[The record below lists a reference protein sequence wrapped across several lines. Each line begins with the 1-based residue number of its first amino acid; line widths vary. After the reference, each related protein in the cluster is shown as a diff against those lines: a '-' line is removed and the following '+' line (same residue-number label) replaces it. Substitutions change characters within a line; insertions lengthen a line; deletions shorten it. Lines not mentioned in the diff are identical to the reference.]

1 MIHKLKIET
10 QYFKQVI
17 SGEKTF
23 EIRFNDRNY
32 TAGDSLLLCEY
43 DPETGRFSG
52 NSVFVSVT
60 SICDDIRFVKPGYVV
75 MSIKVLPKA
84 VVAV

>member
-32 TAGDSLLLCEY
+32 AVGDLLFLREY
-43 DPETGRFSG
+43 FLETGRFSG
-52 NSVFVSVT
+52 NVAFVSVT

-75 MSIKVLPKA
+75 MSIKVFSKA
-84 VVAV
+84 VTV

>member
-1 MIHKLKIET
+1 MVHKLKIET

-32 TAGDSLLLCEY
+32 TVGDFLFLCEY
-43 DPETGRFSG
+43 DSVTRRSSG
-52 NSVFVSVT
+52 NSALASVT

-75 MSIKVLPKA
+75 MSIMVLSRT
-84 VVAV
+84 VIV